1 MPLSQILSIEFDM
14 QNRRRGAGCRP
25 IWGCIQLLAGDRNF
39 YVTAQHKHDF
49 RSRLHRQDDIPHR
62 SLRDNGQVYILPCLC
77 RCGPILND
85 ALIED
90 AEMVGLRGIVRVID
104 NGSDAPGTILEDC
117 SEGFCG
123 RFEESALVIA
133 KGQGSY
139 ETLSEVDKDM
149 FFMLQPKCKVL
160 AEHLGRE
167 IGSPVLIRTSGQ

>member
-1 MPLSQILSIEFDM
+1 
-14 QNRRRGAGCRP
+14 
-25 IWGCIQLLAGDRNF
+25 
-39 YVTAQHKHDF
+39 
-49 RSRLHRQDDIPHR
+49 
-62 SLRDNGQVYILPCLC
+62 
-77 RCGPILND
+77 
-85 ALIED
+85 
-90 AEMVGLRGIVRVID
+90 MVGLRGIVRVID

-133 KGQGSY
+133 KGQGNY

-167 IGSPVLIRTSGQ
+167 IGSLVLMRTSGQ